1 MAKRGILARLLG
13 LPAGPPVPKTAKL
26 AQAAQ
31 AAQAAKRAPPAGGGT
46 KTPPMTANRKVL
58 IQEAMR
64 VHGKM
69 RDELGEEEIE
79 KMAKAIMGEKK
90 P

>member
-1 MAKRGILARLLG
+1 MS
-13 LPAGPPVPKTAKL
+13 PH
-26 AQAAQ
+26 
-31 AAQAAKRAPPAGGGT
+31 
-46 KTPPMTANRKVL
+46 MTASRKAL

-69 RDELGEEEIE
+69 REELGEEEIE
-79 KMAKAIMGEKK
+79 KMAKAIMGKNT

>member
-1 MAKRGILARLLG
+1 
-13 LPAGPPVPKTAKL
+13 
-26 AQAAQ
+26 
-31 AAQAAKRAPPAGGGT
+31 
-46 KTPPMTANRKVL
+46 MTADRNAL

-69 RDELGEEEIE
+69 REELGEDEIK
-79 KMAKAIMGEKK
+79 KMAKIIMDKEI

>member
-31 AAQAAKRAPPAGGGT
+31 AAKTAAAARGGT
-46 KTPPMTANRKVL
+46 KSPSMTANRKAL

>member
-1 MAKRGILARLLG
+1 MAKRGLIARLLG
-13 LPAGPPVPKTAKL
+13 LPSGPAAPKL
-26 AQAAQ
+26 AQR
-31 AAQAAKRAPPAGGGT
+31 AKTASIPNVGP
-46 KTPPMTANRKVL
+46 KSPPMTANRKAL

-69 RDELGEEEIE
+69 REELGEEEIE
-79 KMAKAIMGEKK
+79 KMAKAIMGKDM

>member
-13 LPAGPPVPKTAKL
+13 LPPGPLVPKATQGA
-26 AQAAQ
+26 
-31 AAQAAKRAPPAGGGT
+31 RRVPPAGGGA
-46 KTPPMTANRKVL
+46 KPRPMTANRKVL

-69 RDELGEEEIE
+69 REELGEEEIE

-90 P
+90 S

>member
-1 MAKRGILARLLG
+1 MAKRGILARLFG
-13 LPAGPPVPKTAKL
+13 LPAGPLVPKAT
-26 AQAAQ
+26 
-31 AAQAAKRAPPAGGGT
+31 KRAPPAGGGA
-46 KTPPMTANRKVL
+46 KSPPMTANRKAL

-69 RDELGEEEIE
+69 REELGEEEIE
-79 KMAKAIMGEKK
+79 KMAKAIMGKDM

>member
-1 MAKRGILARLLG
+1 MAKRGIFARLLG
-13 LPAGPPVPKTAKL
+13 LPSGPLVPKTAK
-26 AQAAQ
+26 AA
-31 AAQAAKRAPPAGGGT
+31 AAARSGPKS
-46 KTPPMTANRKVL
+46 PPMTANRKAL

-69 RDELGEEEIE
+69 REELGEEEIE

>member
-1 MAKRGILARLLG
+1 MAKRGLIARLLG
-13 LPAGPPVPKTAKL
+13 LPAAPATPTTAKTG
-26 AQAAQ
+26 A
-31 AAQAAKRAPPAGGGT
+31 AAKGGR
-46 KTPPMTANRKVL
+46 KPPPMTADRKAL

-69 RDELGEEEIE
+69 REELGEEEIE

>member
-1 MAKRGILARLLG
+1 
-13 LPAGPPVPKTAKL
+13 
-26 AQAAQ
+26 
-31 AAQAAKRAPPAGGGT
+31 
-46 KTPPMTANRKVL
+46 MTAGRKAL

-69 RDELGEEEIE
+69 REELGEEEIQ
-79 KMAKAIMGEKK
+79 KVAKAITGKAM